1 MKIKGLLFGVLTC
14 AALLACTNDDIVE
27 SNGNQPQTEEL
38 ENVPA
43 YITVSIGT
51 TNSSS
56 RAEVNGDQH
65 ENTEDSGHENGGT
78 ENENAIN
85 DIAVIIKSFA
95 KDGITVATNSGVA
108 TVIGK
113 DAFTT
118 SGTEAEQVITIKSSF
133 KVLAG
138 RHSVLTIVNPTTEI
152 KTAINNIAANNYG
165 DISALYDALAGD
177 GNLSVYGLG
186 YDKLA
191 SCGNAIMFLNRNEV
205 SIEANSAN
213 TEGSPALA
221 SIQLERPVAKIM
233 YRGVKANNSYPID
246 IEITRKDYNIVYKD
260 DDTDK
265 KNPYALV
272 QDAAGRIR
280 AVKVEVKTGSS
291 QGFDKDYVDYT
302 MKLTSGVP
310 DECYAYDKTTGIVGN
325 LLTPIVLTGDI
336 TAIPEDNYYLKKDN
350 DGKWIAPEFVFTS
363 SKYKLGGD
371 AGGWKVDL
379 TAYALINL
387 TKNSYVIR
395 HIADGLGNNVKTF
408 GFLDGQ
414 NYIADPFFTAKNT
427 ASKEYTFAKYSTWGD
442 NEWKV
447 WNKAAEKWFNNTLK
461 AVANETAGIPNED
474 GVTYLAALPAD
485 NTGANP
491 EHNPSAIG
499 ALLQYSFE
507 NGVTAEN
514 QLHGLTT
521 GIVFKGKV
529 TGNEELPTMYQYG
542 TEVYIDLNE
551 IVKAYGP
558 ANKDIAAIGIEMA
571 KTENYATTEVGKTA
585 IKAAGIKIY
594 AEGECYYYTNQIKHF
609 DNGDNNVAGNMEFAI
624 VRNNIY
630 SLAVTDIKGIGD
642 AAINPDPS
650 IENETTIAYI
660 KVEAKK
666 VPWSVRF
673 NNIEF

>member
-1 MKIKGLLFGVLTC
+1 MKIKGLLLGVLTC

-27 SNGNQPQTEEL
+27 NNGNQPQTEEL

-51 TNSSS
+51 TSSSS
-56 RAEVNGDQH
+56 RAEVDGDEH
-65 ENTEDSGHENGGT
+65 GTAGDNDHKNEGTESENTIKS
-78 ENENAIN
+78 
-85 DIAVIIKSFA
+85 IAVIIKSFSKSSVTA
-95 KDGITVATNSGVA
+95 VPNSGVA
-108 TVIGK
+108 KVIDGEKDK
-113 DAFTT
+113 DAFTAT
-118 SGTEAEQVITIKSSF
+118 GTEAEKVITIKSPF

-138 RHSVLTIVNPTTEI
+138 RHSVLTIINPTEALKAKINEI
-152 KTAINNIAANNYG
+152 DDKDYES
-165 DISALYDALAGD
+165 ISNLYDDLAGK
-177 GNLSVYGLG
+177 GQLSTYGLG
-186 YDKLA
+186 YDNLA
-191 SCGNAIMFLNRNEV
+191 SCSNAIMFLNRNEV
-205 SIEANSAN
+205 TVEANSAN

-233 YRGVKANNSYPID
+233 YRGVKENNSYPID
-246 IEITRKDYNIVYKD
+246 IEITRKDYKIVYKD
-260 DDTDK
+260 DDDE

-272 QDAAGRIR
+272 QDAAGRTR
-280 AVKVEVKTGSS
+280 AVKVTAKEGSS
-291 QGFDKDYVDYT
+291 QGFDENYVDYT
-302 MKLTSGVP
+302 IQLKDYAP
-310 DECYAYDKTTGIVGN
+310 EECYAYDKATGKIVGN
-325 LLTPIVLTGDI
+325 PLTPIVLTSEI
-336 TAIPEDNYYLKKDN
+336 TAIPEDNYYLRKD
-350 DGKWIAPEFVFTS
+350 GEGHWIAPDFIFTS
-363 SKYKLGGD
+363 STYKLGGEK
-371 AGGWKVDL
+371 GGWKVDL

-387 TKNSYVIR
+387 TKESYVIR
-395 HIADGLGNNVKTF
+395 HIADGLGENVKTF

-414 NYIADPFFTAKNT
+414 NYIADPDFAAKNT
-427 ASKEYTFAKYSTWGD
+427 ASKEYNFAKYSTWGD
-442 NEWKV
+442 NEWSA
-447 WNKAAEKWFNNTLK
+447 WNNAAEKWFNNTLK

-485 NTGANP
+485 NTGANS
-491 EHNPSAIG
+491 EHDPSAIG
-499 ALLQYSFE
+499 TLLQYSFE

-529 TGNEELPTMYQYG
+529 TGSENLPTMYQYG

-551 IVKAYGP
+551 IIKAYGP
-558 ANKDIAAIGIEMA
+558 ANKDIADLKDETGTITTDK
-571 KTENYATTEVGKTA
+571 KT

-594 AEGECYYYTNQIKHF
+594 DDDECYYYTNQIKHF

-660 KVEAKK
+660 QVEAKK
-666 VPWSVRF
+666 VPWTVRF